1 MLFPKGT
8 MKVASVNVK
17 NWCLWSFRARRTQR
31 SDEFRIVRRTSSKS
45 TQVFQFLKLL
55 TKKSGKNLSTLS
67 YAKYND
73 VNSYVRHF
81 F

>member
-1 MLFPKGT
+1 MLFPKGN

-67 YAKYND
+67 YVKYND